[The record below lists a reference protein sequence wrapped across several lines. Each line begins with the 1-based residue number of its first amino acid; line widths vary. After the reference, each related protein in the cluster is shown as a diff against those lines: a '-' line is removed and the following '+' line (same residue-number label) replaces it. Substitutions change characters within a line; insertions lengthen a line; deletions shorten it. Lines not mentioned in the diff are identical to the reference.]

1 MKIPLQFIM
10 GPLSKLLTL
19 RQMGLITNMPTTITQ
34 NKKDPIDQTYI
45 KIHNLTETA
54 IKIVYSNQIA

>member
-1 MKIPLQFIM
+1 M
-10 GPLSKLLTL
+10 GPLSKLL
-19 RQMGLITNMPTTITQ
+19 RQMGLITNMPQ
-34 NKKDPIDQTYI
+34 QSPKKKKDPIDQPYI

>member
-1 MKIPLQFIM
+1 M
-10 GPLSKLLTL
+10 GPLSKLL

-34 NKKDPIDQTYI
+34 KKKKDPIDQPYI

-54 IKIVYSNQIA
+54 IKIVYSNQIAWIY